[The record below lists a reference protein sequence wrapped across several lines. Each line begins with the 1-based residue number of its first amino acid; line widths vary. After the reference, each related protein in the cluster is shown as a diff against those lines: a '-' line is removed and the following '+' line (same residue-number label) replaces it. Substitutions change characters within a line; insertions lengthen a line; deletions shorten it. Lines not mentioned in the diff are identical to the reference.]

1 MLRLPPP
8 RQVSPYFG
16 LDKPFTSQSL
26 ASIRKRLSEAFPGE
40 ESPAQSPS
48 SGTAAVLIP
57 LCNVGSR
64 SGILFEIR
72 GKLRHHSGEV
82 SFPGGKV
89 DPTDGSYLATALR
102 ETQEE
107 TGINPDQVEVLGR
120 IGPSVLSLSGLRVY
134 PYVGFIHSSARSE
147 PLPLASATDTLPN
160 ISLKSLT
167 LSPLEV
173 VHAFHKPFNALV
185 DQDIIRPHAFRGF
198 TPYYAVDVT
207 DEAHAAGIDSP
218 APTDVDE
225 EGGSPRPGRL
235 EIWGLTGWY
244 LNLFMRT
251 MDLYE

>member
-8 RQVSPYFG
+8 RQVSPYFT

-26 ASIRKRLSEAFPGE
+26 ASIRQRLSEAFPGE
-40 ESPAQSPS
+40 ESPTLGTSPR
-48 SGTAAVLIP
+48 TAAVLIP
-57 LCNVGSR
+57 LCNVESR
-64 SGILFEIR
+64 PGLLFEIR

-89 DPTDGSYLATALR
+89 DPTDDSYLAAALR

-134 PYVGFIHSSARSE
+134 PYVGFIHSSPISE
-147 PLPLASATDTLPN
+147 PLPLERATDPLPS

-167 LSPLEV
+167 LSPAEV
-173 VHAFHKPFNALV
+173 VHAFHKPFESLV
-185 DQDIIRPHAFRGF
+185 DLKVVRPHAFRGS
-198 TPYYAVDVT
+198 TAYYAVDVT

-218 APTDVDE
+218 APTEEDE
-225 EGGSPRPGRL
+225 VGGSPQPGRL

-244 LNLFMRT
+244 LNVFMRT
-251 MDLYE
+251 MGLYE